1 MDLFNSVFF
10 SLSNLSV
17 EIANVTAGSVGAGN
31 VDSVLSA
38 NNLSTVDI
46 EVQKLRVEQMR
57 RLRKE
62 LRKLEK
68 LERLRLNKAVG
79 GSASVDAEL
88 MRQIQVSLKSDPLL
102 ITQSATLT

>member
-1 MDLFNSVFF
+1 MSD
-10 SLSNLSV
+10 LSV
-17 EIANVTAGSVGAGN
+17 EIANVTAGSGTGN
-31 VDSVLSA
+31 IDSLLSA
-38 NNLSTVDI
+38 ENLSTVDI

-79 GSASVDAEL
+79 GSPSVDAEL
-88 MRQIQVSLKSDPLL
+88 MRQIQVGLQSDPC
-102 ITQSATLT
+102 